1 MPPRNH
7 VAERLR
13 ELLADEHVAPG
24 DRLPPE
30 RELATQLG
38 VSRSSLREGLR
49 RLSDLGIIESRQGSG
64 TYLAPLDLGD
74 LFAVRQ
80 RLEPLAARLAAE
92 RRSEQDLLRLE
103 EALAEMR
110 AALHEARHFG
120 IADVRAHATIVDASA
135 SLPLRVLFAAI
146 ADLLRHSRMTTST
159 DAALRGNALREMTTI
174 AAAIRAH
181 DGDAAEQAMRD
192 HLAHV
197 GASLRAASADAG

>member
-13 ELLADEHVAPG
+13 ELLSDEQVAPG

-64 TYLAPLDLGD
+64 TYRAPLDLGD
-74 LFAVRQ
+74 LFEVRQ

-92 RRSEQDLLRLE
+92 RRDDHDLRRLDE
-103 EALAEMR
+103 SLAEMR
-110 AALHEARHFG
+110 AALPDAQLFG
-120 IADVRAHATIVDASA
+120 AADVRAHAAIVDASA
-135 SLPLRVLFAAI
+135 SVPLRVLFAAI
-146 ADLLRHSRMTTST
+146 ADLLSHSRTTTSA
-159 DAALRGNALREMTTI
+159 DAALRVTALEEMTAI
-174 AAAIRAH
+174 VAAIRAH
-181 DGDAAEQAMRD
+181 DGTAAELAMHG
-192 HLAHV
+192 HLEHV
-197 GASLRAASADAG
+197 GATLTAASQP

>member
-13 ELLADEHVAPG
+13 ELLSDEHVAPG

-74 LFAVRQ
+74 LFEVRQ
-80 RLEPLAARLAAE
+80 RLEPLAAALAAQ
-92 RRSEQDLLRLE
+92 RRSDRDLLRLD

-110 AALHEARHFG
+110 AALPDAAHFG
-120 IADVRAHATIVDASA
+120 DADVNAHATIVEASA

-146 ADLLRHSRMTTST
+146 SDLLRHSRATTAT
-159 DAALRGNALREMTTI
+159 DAGLRATALTEMTAI
-174 AAAIRAH
+174 VAAIRDR
-181 DGDAAEQAMRD
+181 DGDAAEQAMRG
-192 HLAHV
+192 HLEHV
-197 GASLRAASADAG
+197 GASLRAPS

>member
-80 RLEPLAARLAAE
+80 QLEPLAARLAAQ
-92 RRSEQDLLRLE
+92 RCSEAGLLRLDE
-103 EALAEMR
+103 SVREMR
-110 AALHEARHFG
+110 AALPDAGHFG
-120 IADVRAHATIVDASA
+120 IADVRAHAAIVEASA

-146 ADLLRHSRMTTST
+146 ADLLQHSRTTT
-159 DAALRGNALREMTTI
+159 ANDPALREQALVEMTAI
-174 AAAIRAH
+174 VAAIRAQ
-181 DGDAAEQAMRD
+181 DADAAEHAMRD
-192 HLAHV
+192 HLAHI
-197 GASLRAASADAG
+197 GTALPLG

>member
-1 MPPRNH
+1 MPTRNH

-13 ELLADEHVAPG
+13 ELLSDERAAPG
-24 DRLPPE
+24 GRLPPE
-30 RELATQLG
+30 RELASTLG

-74 LFAVRQ
+74 LFEVRQ

-92 RRSEQDLLRLE
+92 RCQERDLLTLE
-103 EALAEMR
+103 EALVELR
-110 AALHEARHFG
+110 AALPDAHHFG
-120 IADVRAHATIVDASA
+120 DADVRAHAAIVEASG

-146 ADLLRHSRMTTST
+146 ADLLRHSRATTAT
-159 DAALRGNALREMTTI
+159 DPALRDDAAAEMAAI
-174 AAAIRAH
+174 VAAIRTG

-197 GASLRAASADAG
+197 VGSLRAVS